1 MSLRVRRS
9 IGMALLLSLPLLF
22 LGPGSIA
29 TAAPVPGASPDF
41 DGDGRPDLVI
51 GGIDAVEIDYGSGR
65 QQTLTHDDLAVDN
78 PYALGNHLLARDFNR
93 DGHADLALPDR
104 YAKVLVMVFGGPK
117 GLDVDTLHRTP
128 APAGVGGF
136 GFSIALLTKPTPLLV
151 VGGGLVDGSGGVVF
165 GFPLGADGRPDRAA
179 FWISQDSPGIPGKDE
194 RAVGDQEAG
203 DLFGGS
209 LAAEGS
215 TLVVGN
221 PWEDVGTIWNAGSI
235 VVLTYKGGKSFS
247 GVGITQ
253 NSRGVVGKARHGVQF
268 GRNIAIGHG
277 YIAVGLPDER
287 KDAGAVQLFT
297 AAAKP
302 KPLYVIDQNSSGV
315 PGGNE
320 TGDAFGSSV
329 VVARLCD
336 GRVGLVVGGLGEEVG
351 AGTGAFWAIPLKRT
365 KTCPARMIVEGP
377 GEILGGNR
385 VEWGGL
391 LGSAAT
397 TMRAPTTKADTLV
410 LAGQGTESFVNSRVY
425 LVPSSYS
432 TGSVAYTGPGRAE
445 GLGLS
450 PPG

>member
-1 MSLRVRRS
+1 MNARIRRS
-9 IGMALLLSLPLLF
+9 IGAALLMSLPLMF
-22 LGPGSIA
+22 LGPTSIA

-65 QQTLTHDDLAVDN
+65 QQTLTHDDLDVDN
-78 PYALGNHLLARDFNR
+78 PYALGNVLLARDFNG
-93 DGHADLALPDR
+93 DGYADLALPDR
-104 YAKVLVMVFGGPK
+104 YAKVLVMVFGGPR
-117 GLDVDTLHRTP
+117 GLDVDTLHRAP

-136 GFSIALLTKPTPLLV
+136 GFSIALVTKPTPLLV

-221 PWEDVGTIWNAGSI
+221 PWEDVGKIWNAGSI

-247 GVGITQ
+247 GVGVTQ
-253 NSRGVVGKARHGVQF
+253 NSPGVVGKARHGVQF

-277 YIAVGLPDER
+277 YIAVGLTHER
-287 KDAGAVQLFT
+287 KGAGVVQLFT

-302 KPLYVIDQNSSGV
+302 KPLYTIDQGSSGV

-320 TGDAFGSSV
+320 PDDAFGSSV
-329 VVARLCD
+329 TIARLCD
-336 GRVGLVVGGLGEEVG
+336 GKVGLVVGGLGEEVG
-351 AGTGAFWAIPLKRT
+351 GGTGAFWTIPLKRT
-365 KTCPARMIVEGP
+365 KACPARMIVEGP
-377 GEILGGNR
+377 GEILGGSR
-385 VEWGGL
+385 VPWGGH

-397 TMRAPTTKADTLV
+397 AMRAPNTKADTLV
-410 LAGQGTESFVNSRVY
+410 LAGDGTESFVNSRVY
-425 LVPSSYS
+425 LLPPPYS

-445 GLGLS
+445 GIGLS
-450 PPG
+450 APG